1 MRKAYRIISIEAAD
15 IYRHEQENGVSVGYK
30 MPENKSDDYFRL
42 FKIYLDNSLDSVE
55 LENAYKRVY
64 RKKFSFQDKYKRD
77 YTLAVINL
85 KFNYTYK
92 SQEGK
97 PVKIKDLRSHF
108 YQNRFYLDG
117 VHYVRYKRSAGS
129 SREGKCLFIDER
141 LYKAMDKWSSC
152 GLKVQT
158 DLASWE
164 SYKALSLS
172 SIKGTVQIPLD
183 GILFVPDY
191 KSIFTE
197 EVVSV
202 ELKDGK
208 LVAEQKQ
215 TEIINDIWDGES
227 LLDES
232 VFENGYTDN
241 FTNPVTVEK
250 FGGKYYMTFGF
261 SSSIG
266 YLNLNLDGK
275 EVGKTSEKKDGWTYV
290 TYTLSENNLKSKLSF
305 SAYIN
310 AMSREMSFSATLN
323 LSLSEKTSDTVRN
336 LGERPAE
343 FVPVISTKA
352 AAEYSLKVGTVF
364 PIPEASATLGNEDSL
379 VVITAVFGNEPI
391 DVSGGKL
398 TLGNVGE
405 YKIIYKATNSRY
417 KTSLGNDSFSEY
429 VVTVHAVTG
438 ENDIVKFRDT
448 NQVLPEKAGILAG
461 KVTEGSGVYEKAAS
475 AMKKIADN
483 FEVYSAEFLSED
495 GEVITLSGKVELLF
509 RADDYFDRTKAE
521 VYYMDENGELTRL
534 SASGYGRYVAT
545 ETDKTGTFIV
555 CIPGVAFR
563 MPMWGYALIL
573 AGAVVVLAGIVVT
586 IIVVTKR
593 KKRMKNS

>member
-1 MRKAYRIISIEAAD
+1 MVKFKKIFA
-15 IYRHEQENGVSVGYK
+15 VG
-30 MPENKSDDYFRL
+30 
-42 FKIYLDNSLDSVE
+42 I
-55 LENAYKRVY
+55 
-64 RKKFSFQDKYKRD
+64 
-77 YTLAVINL
+77 AVFALIL
-85 KFNYTYK
+85 
-92 SQEGK
+92 
-97 PVKIKDLRSHF
+97 
-108 YQNRFYLDG
+108 
-117 VHYVRYKRSAGS
+117 
-129 SREGKCLFIDER
+129 
-141 LYKAMDKWSSC
+141 C
-152 GLKVQT
+152 GLFQLVSIAYAASEQVISGGDGT
-158 DLASWE
+158 YTVPVNLDLKMGA
-164 SYKALSLS
+164 
-172 SIKGTVQIPLD
+172 
-183 GILFVPDY
+183 
-191 KSIFTE
+191 
-197 EVVSV
+197 
-202 ELKDGK
+202 
-208 LVAEQKQ
+208 
-215 TEIINDIWDGES
+215 
-227 LLDES
+227 
-232 VFENGYTDN
+232 DN

-275 EVGKTSEKKDGWTYV
+275 EVGKTSEKKDGWTYY

-310 AMSREMSFSATLN
+310 AMSREMNFTATLN
-323 LSLSEKTSDTVRN
+323 LSSSDKTSDTIRD

-364 PIPEASATLGNEDSL
+364 PIPKATAKLGNEDSP
-379 VVITAVFGNEPI
+379 VVITAVFGNDSV

-405 YKIIYKATNSRY
+405 YKIIYKATNSQY

-429 VVTVHAVTG
+429 VVTVHSITG

-448 NQVLPEKAGILAG
+448 NNVLPEKAGIIAG
-461 KVTEGSGVYEKAAS
+461 KVTDGSDVYEKAAS

-495 GEVITLSGKVELLF
+495 GEVITLSGKVKLLF

-521 VYYMDENGELTRL
+521 VYYMDDNGELTKL
-534 SASGYGRYVAT
+534 SASGYGRYVVA

-555 CIPGVAFR
+555 CIPGVAFH

-573 AGAVVVLAGIVVT
+573 GGAVVILAGVVVA
-586 IIVVTKR
+586 IIVVAKR
-593 KKRMKNS
+593 KKRMKKS

>member
-1 MRKAYRIISIEAAD
+1 MVKFKKIFAVSIA
-15 IYRHEQENGVSVGYK
+15 I
-30 MPENKSDDYFRL
+30 F
-42 FKIYLDNSLDSVE
+42 E
-55 LENAYKRVY
+55 LV
-64 RKKFSFQDKYKRD
+64 
-77 YTLAVINL
+77 L
-85 KFNYTYK
+85 
-92 SQEGK
+92 
-97 PVKIKDLRSHF
+97 
-108 YQNRFYLDG
+108 
-117 VHYVRYKRSAGS
+117 
-129 SREGKCLFIDER
+129 
-141 LYKAMDKWSSC
+141 C
-152 GLKVQT
+152 GLFQSALISYAASEQVISGGDGT
-158 DLASWE
+158 YTVPVNLDLKMGA
-164 SYKALSLS
+164 
-172 SIKGTVQIPLD
+172 
-183 GILFVPDY
+183 
-191 KSIFTE
+191 
-197 EVVSV
+197 
-202 ELKDGK
+202 
-208 LVAEQKQ
+208 
-215 TEIINDIWDGES
+215 
-227 LLDES
+227 
-232 VFENGYTDN
+232 DN
-241 FTNPVTVEK
+241 FTNPVTMEK
-250 FGGKYYMTFGF
+250 QDGKYYMTFGF
-261 SSSIG
+261 SSAIG

-275 EVGKTSEKKDGWTYV
+275 EVGKTSEKKDGWTYY

-310 AMSREMSFSATLN
+310 AMSREMSFTATLN
-323 LSLSEKTSDTVRN
+323 LSSSEKTSDTVRN

-364 PIPEASATLGNEDSL
+364 PIPEATATLGNEDSP
-379 VVITAVFGNEPI
+379 VVITAVFGNEPV

-448 NQVLPEKAGILAG
+448 NHVLPEKAGILAG

-495 GEVITLSGKVELLF
+495 GEVIPLSDKVKLLC

-521 VYYMDENGELTRL
+521 VYYMDENGGLTRL

-555 CIPGVAFR
+555 CIPGVAFH
-563 MPMWGYALIL
+563 MPMWGYVLIL
-573 AGAVVVLAGIVVT
+573 AGAVVIVGGGGVA
-586 IIVVTKR
+586 IFLIARR
-593 KKRMKNS
+593 KKQKQK

>member
-1 MRKAYRIISIEAAD
+1 MVKFKKIFAVSIA
-15 IYRHEQENGVSVGYK
+15 I
-30 MPENKSDDYFRL
+30 F
-42 FKIYLDNSLDSVE
+42 E
-55 LENAYKRVY
+55 LV
-64 RKKFSFQDKYKRD
+64 
-77 YTLAVINL
+77 L
-85 KFNYTYK
+85 
-92 SQEGK
+92 
-97 PVKIKDLRSHF
+97 
-108 YQNRFYLDG
+108 
-117 VHYVRYKRSAGS
+117 
-129 SREGKCLFIDER
+129 
-141 LYKAMDKWSSC
+141 C
-152 GLKVQT
+152 GLFQSALISYAASEQVISGGDGT
-158 DLASWE
+158 YTVPVNLDLKMGA
-164 SYKALSLS
+164 
-172 SIKGTVQIPLD
+172 
-183 GILFVPDY
+183 
-191 KSIFTE
+191 
-197 EVVSV
+197 
-202 ELKDGK
+202 
-208 LVAEQKQ
+208 
-215 TEIINDIWDGES
+215 
-227 LLDES
+227 
-232 VFENGYTDN
+232 DN

-275 EVGKTSEKKDGWTYV
+275 EVGKTSEKKDGWTYY

-310 AMSREMSFSATLN
+310 AMSREMNFTATLN
-323 LSLSEKTSDTVRN
+323 LSSSEKTADTVRD

-364 PIPEASATLGNEDSL
+364 PIPEATATLGNEDSP
-379 VVITAVFGNEPI
+379 VVITAVFGNEPV

-448 NQVLPEKAGILAG
+448 NHVLPEKAGILAG

-495 GEVITLSGKVELLF
+495 GEVIPLSDKVELLF

-521 VYYMDENGELTRL
+521 VYYMDENGSLTKL
-534 SASGYGRYVAT
+534 SASGYGRYVVT
-545 ETDKTGTFIV
+545 ETDKTGTFVV
-555 CIPGVAFR
+555 CVPGVAFH
-563 MPMWGYALIL
+563 MPMWGYVLIL
-573 AGAVVVLAGIVVT
+573 AGAVVIVGGGG
-586 IIVVTKR
+586 VVIFLIARR
-593 KKRMKNS
+593 KKQRQK